1 MVGRLRGLPRP
12 LGGRGEDPG
21 LVRRLTGDSS
31 EVTGEAGAETRARG
45 EGGVLKLLRDRPQPM
60 EILVESYLL
69 NEDLG
74 PGTVE
79 AV

>member
-31 EVTGEAGAETRARG
+31 EVTGEAGAETLARG
-45 EGGVLKLLRDRPQPM
+45 EGGVLKPM
-60 EILVESYLL
+60 LSQIIRIVVGPNSGRYLVLILG
-69 NEDLG
+69 NF
-74 PGTVE
+74 
-79 AV
+79 

>member
-31 EVTGEAGAETRARG
+31 EVTGEAGAETLARG
-45 EGGVLKLLRDRPQPM
+45 EGGVLKPM
-60 EILVESYLL
+60 LSQIIRLVVGPNSGIWYSYLVF
-69 NEDLG
+69 G
-74 PGTVE
+74 KYI
-79 AV
+79 